1 MKRIILLNIL
11 FFFLLMFVFIIAAFS
26 MGYAYNNRFGTD
38 AGILY
43 ILMVLIHFFLNYL
56 LMHKK
61 GFTARKILY
70 ASAVIA
76 CVYLLVI
83 FH

>member
-1 MKRIILLNIL
+1 MAL
-11 FFFLLMFVFIIAAFS
+11 FIVAALG
-26 MGYAYNNRFGTD
+26 MGYATDKRFGSD

-61 GFTARKILY
+61 GFTTRKILY